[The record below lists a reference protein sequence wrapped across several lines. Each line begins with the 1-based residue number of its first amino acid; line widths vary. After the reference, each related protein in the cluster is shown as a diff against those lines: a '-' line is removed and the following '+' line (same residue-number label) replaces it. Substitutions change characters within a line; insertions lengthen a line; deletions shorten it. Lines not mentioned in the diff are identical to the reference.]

1 MEEKTQ
7 RLLQSFT
14 PVETRASDPQKQT
27 TRIQKAVNWILL
39 GIIAAILIFAV
50 IILL

>member
-1 MEEKTQ
+1 MEEKAQ

-14 PVETRASDPQKQT
+14 PVETRASDPRKQT
-27 TRIQKAVNWILL
+27 TRIQKAINWILL